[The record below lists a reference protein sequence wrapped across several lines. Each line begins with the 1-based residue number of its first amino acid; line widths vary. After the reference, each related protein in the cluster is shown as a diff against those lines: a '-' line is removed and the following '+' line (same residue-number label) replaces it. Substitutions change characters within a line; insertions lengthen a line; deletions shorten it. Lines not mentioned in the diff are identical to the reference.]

1 MKTIQRYLSFSN
13 LLPTFIY
20 ISFLCIYV
28 LGYDYKRK
36 QQGFRK
42 GTEALPCKALE
53 KGQPC
58 KGFFPWLCPRNQRLW
73 LF

>member
-42 GTEALPCKALE
+42 GTEALPCKGFCPFSKACGLE
-53 KGQPC
+53 KDTTEGC
-58 KGFFPWLCPRNQRLW
+58 GSSKAF
-73 LF
+73 